1 MVQIGLKNAEN
12 FQKMKRDGCQ
22 CRNVV
27 YSYFTLLSLFG
38 QSFGYESGIISI
50 FGPQV
55 KSYIEM
61 SFPRAHYWPDFH
73 LK

>member
-1 MVQIGLKNAEN
+1 MVQIGLKNAQN

-38 QSFGYESGIISI
+38 QSFGDESGIISI

-55 KSYIEM
+55 KSYI
-61 SFPRAHYWPDFH
+61 
-73 LK
+73 